1 MLVAMAPQKASN
13 KNKRST
19 WRVPRGSI
27 RVALVGAGTALHGM
41 YGPAFRFLEG
51 ARLECVM
58 DPWEEARARARRE
71 YGVKAY
77 STLAG
82 LIRHGRPD
90 VAIVASPTQAH
101 AQQVEQLARAGVHVF
116 CEKPMART
124 VEECDRMIQA
134 CAAGGVALGIGFMKR
149 FNMSIALARRWLE
162 EGKLGSLFQVD
173 CVWSF
178 PASHPPERYEHP
190 HTDWRGQLENWGG
203 LFQDHGSHTIDLC
216 RGFLGEVTSVSAQIR
231 AIQQDL
237 PVEDVAAVLCR
248 HAGGGISTHRMNIRT
263 HKPLEER
270 YELFGTEG
278 TLEVNW
284 GGVWRWSAY
293 TAEPMNV
300 FLYRAGRERVELT
313 PRPEQGLDVE
323 LRKNWHYLNEL
334 RGFMDALRSGR
345 PVPVDGAQGRAV
357 VEVINAAYQSTATDQ
372 TVHLPLE
379 QPVDVEGIFRSGVLK
394 R

>member
-1 MLVAMAPQKASN
+1 
-13 KNKRST
+13 
-19 WRVPRGSI
+19 
-27 RVALVGAGTALHGM
+27 VALVGAGTALHGM
-41 YGPAFRFLEG
+41 FGPAFRFVEG
-51 ARLECVM
+51 ARLTCVM
-58 DPWEEARARARRE
+58 DPWEEARIRAHRD

-77 STLAG
+77 ATLAN

-90 VAIVASPTQAH
+90 VAIVASPTHAH

-124 VEECDRMIQA
+124 VEECERMIRA
-134 CAAGGVALGIGFMKR
+134 CEDSGVALGIGFMKR
-149 FNMSIALARRWLE
+149 FNMSMALARRWLQQ
-162 EGKLGSLFQVD
+162 GKLGSLFQVD
-173 CVWSF
+173 CLWSF

-190 HTDWRGQLENWGG
+190 HTDWRGHLENWGG

-216 RGFLGEVTSVSAQIR
+216 RDWLGEVTSVSAQMM
-231 AIQQDL
+231 ALQADL

-248 HAGGGISTHRMNIRT
+248 HSGGGISTHRMNIRT
-263 HKPLEER
+263 HKPLQER

-278 TLEVNW
+278 TLEVQW

-300 FLYRAGRERVELT
+300 YLHRAGRERVELT
-313 PRPEQGLDVE
+313 PRPEQALDVE

-334 RGFMDALRSGR
+334 RGFLGALRRGR
-345 PVPVDGAQGRAV
+345 AVPVGGDQGRAA
-357 VEVINAAYQSTATDQ
+357 VEVVTAAYQSTATDR
-372 TVHLPLE
+372 TVHLPLKE
-379 QPVDVEGIFRSGVLK
+379 PVDVEGIFKSGVLK